1 MICSPVQLLAFSR
14 VAFCK
19 FFWSQWGDCQCITQG
34 ARVGRAARRGDAVM
48 MNFPIGPSA
57 QNGRH
62 TTVCFGERDAVGE
75 LYARRRHTVRRC
87 ILRTDLVLAAREHRD
102 PVRCLRTGRLLSVGG
117 GRHVRIG
124 AMHAVCVAVHFW
136 FAPDRAMGMAQEVSR
151 CRRLWQGP
159 QIF

>member
-1 MICSPVQLLAFSR
+1 MFPGTKYLHFHESPFVSFGG
-14 VAFCK
+14 
-19 FFWSQWGDCQCITQG
+19 SQWGDTMYHTRRASGQ
-34 ARVGRAARRGDAVM
+34 AARRGDAVM

-124 AMHAVCVAVHFW
+124 AMHAVCVAIHFW
-136 FAPDRAMGMAQEVSR
+136 IAPDRAMGMAQEVSR

>member
-1 MICSPVQLLAFSR
+1 MFPGTMYLHFHETHFVSFGG
-14 VAFCK
+14 
-19 FFWSQWGDCQCITQG
+19 SQWGDTMYHTHK
-34 ARVGRAARRGDAVM
+34 AREWAGREARRRRD
-48 MNFPIGPSA
+48 FPIGPSA

-87 ILRTDLVLAAREHRD
+87 ILRTDFVLAAREHRD

-124 AMHAVCVAVHFW
+124 AMHAVCVAIHFW
-136 FAPDRAMGMAQEVSR
+136 IAPDRAMGMAQEVSR
-151 CRRLWQGP
+151 CSRLWQGP